1 MDKKQKIKIIKVV
14 LSLLE
19 LVIILIKELGG

>member
-1 MDKKQKIKIIKVV
+1 MDKKQKIKIITGV